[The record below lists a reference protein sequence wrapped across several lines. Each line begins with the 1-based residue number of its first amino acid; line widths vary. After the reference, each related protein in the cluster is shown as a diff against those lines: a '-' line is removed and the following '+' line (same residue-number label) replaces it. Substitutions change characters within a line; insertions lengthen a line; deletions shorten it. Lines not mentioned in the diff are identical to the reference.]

1 MNFKNRIIKK
11 LNYRIIII
19 KKNENELY
27 YKLMKKLE
35 GIRLIT
41 KN

>member
-11 LNYRIIII
+11 LNYRIII

-41 KN
+41 KT